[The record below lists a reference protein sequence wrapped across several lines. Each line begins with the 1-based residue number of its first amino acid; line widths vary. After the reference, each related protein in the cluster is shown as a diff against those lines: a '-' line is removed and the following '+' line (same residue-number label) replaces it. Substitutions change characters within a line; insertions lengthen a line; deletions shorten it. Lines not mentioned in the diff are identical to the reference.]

1 MIFTPVCFKEI
12 HFRRKF
18 QFVPKKNCLYGA
30 SASYVSSLKGSYIL
44 HYRSLYGK
52 TFFFVRL
59 MEMSRL

>member
-12 HFRRKF
+12 HCRRKF
-18 QFVPKKNCLYGA
+18 QFVPKKNCLHGA
-30 SASYVSSLKGSYIL
+30 SASYVSSLKRL